1 MSKIQNILV
10 KITANADS
18 LSKVFRQSAQ
28 EVNSLDSK
36 VRKAGLGG
44 HFRGLIN
51 DLRTVRRESR
61 DAYKQMSALQKEA
74 HRARQAG
81 TIMAGGMA
89 AAWMLKDPAKK
100 TMDFDLRMRH
110 MSNTAFAGESFAKRL
125 DGVKQLEAAVN
136 TAVRKYGG
144 DREGA
149 ADALD
154 KIIASG
160 IMDPKDAMGSLPAIQ
175 KYSTAFN
182 AETEDIAA
190 IAMAG
195 VQNLR
200 VSAKNI
206 DRLFEIAGKGGQL
219 GGYELKDMAKKLPE
233 QSATAGKLGLTG
245 VEGFAHLIAL
255 NEVSM
260 TSAGTPD
267 IAGNNVVNLLNKLT
281 SSDTERAFFKQYDIN
296 LTKEYKKGLL
306 KGKDSLDV
314 FLELMDRISAQ
325 DKRFQKAKAEA
336 AKAKKRGDKS
346 EETWGKIADIVQSSV
361 VGKVVNDRQA
371 GASLAAMMSQRDM
384 MDKIRKEALAAQ
396 GVGDDNFALVAD
408 SNAFK
413 VNQLKN
419 EKDIK
424 TQAAFEP
431 FNNGLGIAS
440 EKLIE
445 FSNSFPKLTTA
456 MTGMGYGAAAVGAA
470 GIGGGLF
477 SKLAGN
483 LPKGGVSVSEKMAKA
498 AKVIKEPLKLLPGPV
513 REGGLAKG
521 NFFTRML
528 KATGRFAGNTVT
540 GTGRL
545 VGKTV
550 LSTGRFAGNT
560 SLSAGR
566 FAGRTLLSAGR
577 LAGKA
582 ATGVGRGVLGLL
594 GARSS
599 FGLGALF
606 HSEELNKGESARMFQ
621 LQQQYAR
628 KQRMPKTAAGGN
640 PEINKN
646 RAAMGLGG
654 DVPRQTAQ
662 AISKSGDAVVA
673 KAQAIEQALVARVG
687 NTKIEGNINV
697 KITAPAGF
705 GVQTNVQSN
714 KNTRLNLG
722 LAGIGGG

>member
-28 EVNSLDSK
+28 EVNSLDNK

-89 AAWMLKDPAKK
+89 AAWVLKDPANK
-100 TMDFDLRMRH
+100 TMDFELRMRH
-110 MSNTAFAGESFAKRL
+110 LANTAFAGESFAQRK
-125 DGVKQLEAAVN
+125 DGAKQLEAAVN
-136 TAVRKYGG
+136 ASVRKYGG
-144 DREGA
+144 DRESSA
-149 ADALD
+149 NALD
-154 KIIASG
+154 TIIASG
-160 IMDPKDAMGSLPAIQ
+160 VMDAKDAMASLPVVQ
-175 KYSTAFN
+175 KYSTAFD
-182 AETEDIAA
+182 AESEKMAA
-190 IAMAG
+190 IALAG
-195 VQNLR
+195 VQNMR
-200 VSAKNI
+200 VSPKKI

-219 GGYELKDMAKKLPE
+219 GGYELKDMAKMLPE
-233 QSATAGKLGLTG
+233 QTSSAAKVGLSG
-245 VEGFAHLIAL
+245 EAGFAHLIAL
-255 NEVSM
+255 NQVAR
-260 TSAGTPD
+260 TSAGTAD
-267 IAGNNVVNLLNKLT
+267 IAGNNVVNLLEKLK
-281 SSDTERAFFKQYDIN
+281 SRDTIGAFRKNFDIN
-296 LTKEYKKGLL
+296 LVKEYKNGLL
-306 KGKDSLDV
+306 QGKDTLDV
-314 FLELMDRISAQ
+314 FMDTIDKIVAK
-325 DKRFQKAKAEA
+325 DKRFQKAKAQAE
-336 AKAKKRGDKS
+336 KAVKRGDKS
-346 EETWGKIADIVQSSV
+346 AETWDKIGDIVQSSV
-361 VGKVVNDRQA
+361 IGDVVNDRQA
-371 GASLAAMMSQRDM
+371 GAALAAMIAQRKQMAD
-384 MDKIRKEALAAQ
+384 IRQQVMAAQ

-477 SKLAGN
+477 SKLAGK
-483 LPKGGVSVSEKMAKA
+483 LPKGGTSVVEKVAKA
-498 AKVIKEPLKLLPGPV
+498 AKLVKEPLKLLPGPV

-528 KATGRFAGNTVT
+528 KATGRFAGRTVT
-540 GTGRL
+540 EGGRL

-582 ATGVGRGVLGLL
+582 TTGVGRGVLGLL